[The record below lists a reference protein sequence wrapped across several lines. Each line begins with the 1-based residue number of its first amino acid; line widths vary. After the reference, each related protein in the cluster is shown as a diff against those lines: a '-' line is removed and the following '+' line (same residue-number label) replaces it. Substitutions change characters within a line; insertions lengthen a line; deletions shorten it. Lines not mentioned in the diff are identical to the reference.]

1 MKRSGWLTFS
11 ALVMIIAGIMRV
23 LDGIWAFRY
32 KGTVVDD
39 LHQAIFGHSLTT
51 YAWIWVI
58 VGAILIM
65 AGLLVMGEQT
75 PGSVLSRWV
84 GVLAAGIM
92 AITAASWLEYYPVW
106 ALIYIG
112 LSVLVIY
119 GLLAHY
125 DDRTSVAE
133 H

>member
-1 MKRSGWLTFS
+1 MKRSRWLTFS
-11 ALVMIIAGIMRV
+11 AVVMIIAGIMRV

-39 LHQAIFGHSLTT
+39 LHQATFGHSLTT

-75 PGSVLSRWV
+75 LGSVLARWF
-84 GVLAAGIM
+84 GVVAAAIL

-106 ALIYIG
+106 SLIYIG

-125 DDRTSVAE
+125 DDRTTVAE

>member
-1 MKRSGWLTFS
+1 MRRSGWLTFS
-11 ALVMIIAGIMRV
+11 AVIMIIAGIMRV

-32 KGTVVDD
+32 KGTPVDN
-39 LHQAIFGHSLTT
+39 LHQAIFGDSLTT

-75 PGSVLSRWV
+75 LGSVLSRWI
-84 GVLAAGIM
+84 GVVAAGIM
-92 AITAASWLEYYPVW
+92 AITAASWLAYYPVW
-106 ALIYIG
+106 SLVYIG

-125 DDRTSVAE
+125 DDRVGVAGG
-133 H
+133 